1 MNIRFKTWI
10 AVVMVGLGFPSDR
23 VQAQLYTVE
32 TEFLRLIYSKGSHGF
47 IMPHTVRCF
56 ENALAFHREL
66 FDYTPTEKISVLL
79 HDQSD
84 FANAGATTSPRN
96 AVIVAIAPF
105 SYVYETTPANERI
118 NLIMSHE
125 LVHIVAADRGSSRER
140 FFRGLFGGK
149 VRENKTHP
157 ESMIYGYLTSPR
169 RSAPRW
175 FHEGVAV
182 FMETWMAGGYGRA
195 QGAYDEMVFRAKVRD
210 GSHFYDPVGLE
221 AQGTKVDFMGGVN
234 SYLYGTRFVSYVAY
248 EYGVDKVREW
258 IPQTE
263 GAPSY
268 FASQFKKIFG
278 LSVDDAWS
286 DWIVW
291 EHAFQTRNLDSVRHY
306 PITPHRD
313 ILSMALGS
321 VSKMHYDSTHQQL
334 FLAVNYPG
342 KLAHIAVIDLKT
354 GEMRKLCDVKGAS
367 MYYVTSLAYDAGSR
381 TLFYT
386 TDNYEWRDLRCVNV
400 DTRKSR
406 TLIKNVRMGDLVY
419 NPSDSSIWGVRHYN
433 GISTLARV
441 AYPWNEWDQIF
452 SWPYG
457 KDMYDLDI
465 SPDGSM
471 LSASLAEISGRQTLI
486 TMNLEQLEEG
496 VPLHRELFDF
506 RNSIPESFSFSPDG
520 RYLYG
525 SSYYTGVSNI
535 WRYDFEADSMEAMT
549 NCEDGLFRPVPVWPD
564 SVIALR
570 YTGEGFVPT
579 VVPTRPLEDV
589 SATTF
594 LGQLIAEKY
603 PVVRSWSLGPP
614 SAIKLSEVITDS
626 GVYNGLANTGLT
638 SIYPVVEGYKDFVAY
653 GLHAQ
658 LSDPILRHQFELT
671 ASYSPNETVPTGERL
686 HLRGQWIHGPWS
698 LSASH
703 NGADF
708 YDLFGPS
715 RRSRKGNS
723 LSLGYSQTLISDAP
737 KSLGY
742 TLSLAGYNNMEE
754 LPFFQDIPTTFD
766 KFATLGF
773 DVNYGNKRASLGAV
787 DYTKGVGMR
796 LISSNT
802 FVKDRTYAQ
811 VIGNLDLG
819 VPFIFKHS
827 SLWLRTSAG
836 GSTGDRT
843 DPQANLY
850 FGGFR
855 NNYVDFRTEKRYR
868 KFYTFP
874 GAPINSIGG
883 TNYAKA
889 LIELNMP
896 PLRFSRVG
904 SSSMY
909 AERIRMA
916 LFASGLMTQVNDK
929 NERRELGN
937 VGAQLEFRFMLLSH
951 YRMTFSVGYA
961 TAFEKSQDRT
971 DEWMWSLRI
980 L

>member
-1 MNIRFKTWI
+1 MTPL
-10 AVVMVGLGFPSDR
+10 VQ
-23 VQAQLYTVE
+23 VQAELYTVE
-32 TEFLRLIYSKGSHGF
+32 TEFLRLIYSKGPHGF

-56 ENALAFHREL
+56 EKALSFHREL
-66 FDYTPTEKISVLL
+66 FDYTPSEKITVLL

-96 AVIVAIAPF
+96 AIIVAIAPF
-105 SYVYETTPANERI
+105 SYVFETSPANERI
-118 NLIMSHE
+118 NIIMSHE
-125 LVHIVAADRGSSRER
+125 LLHIVASDRGSGRER

-149 VRENKTHP
+149 VRENKAHP
-157 ESMIYGYLTSPR
+157 ESMIYGYLTAPR

-175 FHEGVAV
+175 FHEGIAV

-210 GSHFYDPVGLE
+210 GSHFFDPVGLE
-221 AQGTKVDFMGGVN
+221 AQGTKVDFMAGVN

-248 EYGVDKVREW
+248 EYGVEKLRQW
-258 IPQTE
+258 ISQTD

-268 FASQFKKIFG
+268 FASQFKRIFG
-278 LSVDDAWS
+278 LSLDRAWS
-286 DWIVW
+286 DWIDW
-291 EHAFQTRNLDSVRHY
+291 EHVFQTRNLDSVRHY

-313 ILSMALGS
+313 ISSKGLGS

-342 KLAHIAVIDLKT
+342 KLAHIAVIDLHT
-354 GEMRKLCDVKGAS
+354 GDMRKICDVKGPS
-367 MYYVTSLAYDAGSR
+367 MYYVTSLAYDASSR

-386 TDNYEWRDLRCVNV
+386 TDNYEWRDLRSVNV

-406 TLIKNVRMGDLVY
+406 TLIKDVRMGDLVY
-419 NPSDSSIWGVRHYN
+419 NPADSSIWGVRHFN
-433 GISTLARV
+433 GISTLVRV
-441 AYPWNEWDQIF
+441 AYPWNEWDQVF

-465 SPDGSM
+465 SADGSM

-486 TMNLEQLEEG
+486 TMKMDQVMQG
-496 VPLHRELFDF
+496 VPMHKELFDF
-506 RNSIPESFSFSPDG
+506 GFAIPEAFTFSADG
-520 RYLYG
+520 RYLHG

-535 WRYDFEADSMEAMT
+535 WRYDLVADSMETMT
-549 NCEDGLFRPVPVWPD
+549 NCEDGLFRPIPIWRD

-594 LGQLIAEKY
+594 LGHLIAEKY
-603 PVVRSWSLGPP
+603 PVVRSWSLGSP
-614 SAIKLSEVITDS
+614 ATVDLSEVITDS
-626 GVYNGLANTGLT
+626 GAYNGLAQTELT
-638 SIYPVVEGYKDFVAY
+638 SIYPIVEGYKDFVAY

-658 LSDPILRHQFELT
+658 LNDPILRHKFELT
-671 ASYSPNETVPTGERL
+671 ASYSPNEHLPSQERL
-686 HLRGQWIHGPWS
+686 HLAGQWTHGPWS
-698 LSASH
+698 LSVSH

-723 LSLGYSQTLISDAP
+723 LGLDYSRTLISDAP
-737 KSLGY
+737 KSLDY

-754 LPFFQDIPTTFD
+754 LPFFQDIPTTYD
-766 KFATLGF
+766 KFATLGLNL
-773 DVNYGNKRASLGAV
+773 NYGNKRSSLGAV
-787 DYTKGVGMR
+787 DYTKGIGWQF
-796 LISSNT
+796 ITSNT

-811 VIGNLDLG
+811 AISNLDVG
-819 VPFIFKHS
+819 VPFIFRHS
-827 SLWLRTSAG
+827 SVWLRTSAG

-843 DPQANLY
+843 DPQAKLY

-855 NNYVDFRTEKRYR
+855 NNYVDFRSEKRYR
-868 KFYTFP
+868 KYYTFP

-883 TNYAKA
+883 TNYAKV
-889 LIELNMP
+889 LLELNLP
-896 PLRFSRVG
+896 PLRFSRFG
-904 SSSMY
+904 TTSMY

-929 NERRELGN
+929 NARRELGN

-951 YRMTFSVGYA
+951 YRMTFAVGYA

-971 DEWMWSLRI
+971 EEWMWSLKI